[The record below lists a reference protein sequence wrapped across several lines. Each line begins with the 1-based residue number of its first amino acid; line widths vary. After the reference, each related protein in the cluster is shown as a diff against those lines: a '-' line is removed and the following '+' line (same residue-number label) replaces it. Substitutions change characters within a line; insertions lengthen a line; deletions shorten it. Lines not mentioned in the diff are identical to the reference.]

1 MFAYR
6 RTPRSRRVVF
16 VPALVLAGSALVGLP
31 ACSKTT
37 ESGAGSAPVT
47 TAQAKPHVKGPADV
61 GSAQDGGK
69 LVMALE
75 ADAEGLDPTR
85 FAFASSGHFVASAVF
100 DPIATLNEEGKPVPY
115 LASKIEGSNNNKTW
129 IITIPDGIK
138 FSDGDTLDAE
148 VVYKNLKAHQASII
162 TKAAMV
168 TVESIE
174 RKGSDQVEVK
184 LSKPWTAFPT
194 VMTSQIGYVISPKML
209 ENGDLNR
216 TPIGSG
222 PFVYDARSEG
232 EKWSF
237 KKNTNYR
244 QPGKPHLDALEFRI
258 VNDETERVSLLQK
271 GEADMIHSY
280 KPDQVLNLRAGQY
293 KLVDYNLGEEDF
305 IVVNHGRLPFKNKT
319 ARLAVAFATDAEGWR
334 KEVTKG
340 IEAPAN
346 SPFAP
351 GQPGYEENNGFPT
364 YDAAK
369 AADLVKQY
377 EKEEGKPLE
386 ITFQVIDN
394 PGVIADAQYF
404 KKSYEAAG
412 MKVSI
417 LVNKQI
423 GLVAQTATGNFDLS
437 LFRNFGFHDPDT
449 DTVFWRGT
457 SSTPMGEV
465 ALNFPRFKDD
475 RVDAAID
482 KATAATNEADRD
494 SAYREVQ
501 KRFAEEIPYLWL
513 GRPNWVLA
521 ANPVVNGMY
530 AGANG
535 SIQTLGAKTWLADLW
550 LTK

>member
-1 MFAYR
+1 
-6 RTPRSRRVVF
+6 
-16 VPALVLAGSALVGLP
+16 
-31 ACSKTT
+31 
-37 ESGAGSAPVT
+37 
-47 TAQAKPHVKGPADV
+47 
-61 GSAQDGGK
+61 
-69 LVMALE
+69 
-75 ADAEGLDPTR
+75 
-85 FAFASSGHFVASAVF
+85 
-100 DPIATLNEEGKPVPY
+100 
-115 LASKIEGSNNNKTW
+115 
-129 IITIPDGIK
+129 
-138 FSDGDTLDAE
+138 
-148 VVYKNLKAHQASII
+148 
-162 TKAAMV
+162 
-168 TVESIE
+168 
-174 RKGSDQVEVK
+174 
-184 LSKPWTAFPT
+184 
-194 VMTSQIGYVISPKML
+194 
-209 ENGDLNR
+209 
-216 TPIGSG
+216 
-222 PFVYDARSEG
+222 
-232 EKWSF
+232 
-237 KKNTNYR
+237 
-244 QPGKPHLDALEFRI
+244 
-258 VNDETERVSLLQK
+258 
-271 GEADMIHSY
+271 
-280 KPDQVLNLRAGQY
+280 
-293 KLVDYNLGEEDF
+293 
-305 IVVNHGRLPFKNKT
+305 
-319 ARLAVAFATDAEGWR
+319 
-334 KEVTKG
+334 
-340 IEAPAN
+340 
-346 SPFAP
+346 
-351 GQPGYEENNGFPT
+351 
-364 YDAAK
+364 
-369 AADLVKQY
+369 VKQY